1 MIIYQLLLR
10 AFGNRPCVPGG
21 SYAQNGSG
29 KFDDITDEVLHKLKK
44 LSVGAVWYTGVIS
57 HATRTHFRTVPD
69 SNPSL
74 VKGEAGSPY
83 AIRNWFDVDPALAR
97 NLDNRMA
104 EFEALVERT
113 HKAGM
118 KVIIDF
124 VPNHVYREYRSYF
137 TRENFYPLDEP
148 LHLPESLHSNYV
160 EDPALATGN
169 DVFHAWPSVNDWYDT
184 VKLNYGERGTWV
196 KMLSVLQF
204 WVGKGVDGFRCDM
217 VELVPAEF
225 FAWAFRMLRSTHPGL
240 VFIAE
245 VYGKQ
250 NYQKYADAG
259 FDLLYDKSGFYDAL
273 RGIVAGQRP
282 ASCLTQEW
290 QFLGDLQP
298 RMVNFLENHDEQRLA
313 SDFFAG
319 SGKAGMAAL
328 AVSLLFNTSSF
339 LLYFGQEFGERGM
352 ESEGFSGVDGRTSIF
367 DYCTVPSVRRFLADR
382 LTVEE
387 TVVYKEYCRLLRI
400 ATADAIFSRGGT
412 FDLMYV
418 NPASDHFDPNH
429 QFAWMRGYAGSAM
442 AIVANFADH
451 PVDVDVFIPREAFAY
466 FGILDDLLRSDLPS
480 PLLKNARSTESHSL
494 SSASTSVDP
503 RGRHVHF
510 HVAAHDYTRID
521 VSHGS

>member
-29 KFDDITDEVLHKLKK
+29 KFNDITDEVLLKLKK
-44 LSVGAVWYTGVIS
+44 LSVGAVWYTGVVS

-69 SNPSL
+69 CDPSL

-83 AIRNWFDVDPALAR
+83 AIRNWFDVDPALAV

-113 HKAGM
+113 HRAGM

-124 VPNHVYREYRSYF
+124 VPNHVFRQYHSYF
-137 TRENFYPLDEP
+137 TPENFFPLDGP
-148 LHLPESLHSNYV
+148 LHLPESLHRTYV
-160 EDPALATGN
+160 ENPALATGN
-169 DVFHAWPSVNDWYDT
+169 NVFHAWPTVNDWYDT
-184 VKLNYGERGTWV
+184 VKLNYDHRGTWS
-196 KMLSVLQF
+196 KMLSVLKF

-217 VELVPAEF
+217 VELVPADF
-225 FAWAFRMLRSTHPGL
+225 FDWAFRALRAEHPGL
-240 VFIAE
+240 MFIAE
-245 VYGKQ
+245 VYGKE
-250 NYQKYADAG
+250 NYRRYADAG

-273 RGIVAGQRP
+273 RDIVAGRRP

-298 RMVNFLENHDEQRLA
+298 RMLNFLENHDEQRVA

-319 SGKAGMAAL
+319 SGKAAFPAL
-328 AVSLLFNTSSF
+328 AVSLLFNTASF
-339 LLYFGQEFGERGM
+339 MLYFGQEFGERGM
-352 ESEGFSGVDGRTSIF
+352 ESEGFSGMDGRTSIF
-367 DYCTVPSVRRFLADR
+367 DYCSVPSVRRFLAGH

-387 TVVYKEYCRLLRI
+387 SVVYKEYCRLLRI
-400 ATADAIFSRGGT
+400 ATADAIFSKGKT

-418 NPASDHFDPNH
+418 NPASDRFDPTR

-451 PVDVDVFIPREAFAY
+451 PVDVDVLIPPEAYDF
-466 FGILDDLLRSDLPS
+466 FGINDASLRS
-480 PLLKNARSTESHSL
+480 A
-494 SSASTSVDP
+494 SSATIPTSCP
-503 RGRHVHF
+503 APTGHLVHF

-521 VSHGS
+521 VSK